1 MTSVKRQ
8 RVEIVKR
15 APTRVACYEHRGP
28 RWQLNQSIRKFV
40 EWRQQNQLPRQ
51 VSATFNVFYDSTDTR
66 IDLCAATEKEIDAN
80 SFGVIAK
87 TIPGGR
93 CAVLRHI
100 GSDNTLGQTVAY
112 LCGEWL
118 PQSGEQVGDFPLF
131 CERVEFFPDVPE
143 DEAVTDVYLPL
154 R

>member
-1 MTSVKRQ
+1 VVSRNR
-8 RVEIVKR
+8 RVDIVKF

-28 RWQLNQSIRKFV
+28 RWRLAQSIRNFAQ
-40 EWRQQNQLPRQ
+40 WRRENQLPPRI
-51 VSATFNVFYDSTDTR
+51 SATFNVFHDQADTC
-66 IDLCAATEKEIDAN
+66 IDLCAATDKDVGSN

-93 CAVLRHI
+93 CAVLRHV
-100 GSDNTLGQTVAY
+100 GSDNTLGQSIAY
-112 LCGEWL
+112 LYNDWL
-118 PQSGEQVGDFPLF
+118 PHSGEALRDFPLF
-131 CERVEFFPDVPE
+131 CERVEFFPEVPA

>member
-1 MTSVKRQ
+1 MSQQ
-8 RVEIVKR
+8 RVDIVKF

-28 RWQLNQSIRKFV
+28 RWQLGQSIRKFV
-40 EWRQQNQLPRQ
+40 EWRQQNQLPRR
-51 VSATFNVFYDSTDTR
+51 VSATFNVFYDATDTC
-66 IDLCAATEKEIDAN
+66 IDLCAATEKDIDTNA
-80 SFGVIAK
+80 FGVVAK

-100 GSDNTLGQTVAY
+100 GSDNTLGQSVAY

-118 PQSGEQVGDFPLF
+118 EQSGEQLRDFPLF
-131 CERVEFFPDVPE
+131 CERVDFFPDVPE
-143 DEAVTDVYLPL
+143 DEAVTDIYLPL